1 MLRSPDTAAFCGF
14 EGAVGEGWIDSNGH
28 MNVGWYDHVFDT
40 AESRLFDAFGVN
52 EAYIL
57 RNRQGMFRVEKSIRY
72 ERELLL
78 GDRIRIECRV
88 AAFNG
93 KALRH
98 VHQLLNVS
106 RGGCAA
112 CAEYVSLHVDLRSR
126 KVAQISDP
134 AVADALAGL
143 ARRHGAS
150 VSKA

>member
-1 MLRSPDTAAFCGF
+1 
-14 EGAVGEGWIDSNGH
+14 
-28 MNVGWYDHVFDT
+28 
-40 AESRLFDAFGVN
+40 FGVN

-78 GDRIRIECRV
+78 DDRIRVEYRV

-93 KALRH
+93 KALCH

-112 CAEYVSLHVDLRSR
+112 RAGYVSLHVDLRSR

-150 VSKA
+150 AAVSKA